1 LGRHVPEKKRF
12 VVLGLGSFGTALAK
26 RLSQNG
32 CRVTGVDADRERV
45 EDLKQ
50 ILYEAVI
57 ADVTERTALR
67 ELSLDQTHTVF
78 ISLGEKE
85 NITPSVLATLHAREL
100 GAKRIIVKGL
110 NQDHEKI
117 LRSLGVE
124 RVVFPEQEIAVEL
137 ADRIIWPNV
146 LDFVPIDPEYS
157 FLEIAVPDSLMGRTL
172 QESNLRRD
180 FNVWVIGVKD
190 VLTGKLSLFPDASFR
205 LGDDQLLV
213 VVAKQADL
221 VRLREFK

>member
-1 LGRHVPEKKRF
+1 MAEKKRF
-12 VVLGLGSFGTALAK
+12 VVLGLGSFGTALAR

-45 EDLKQ
+45 EALKQ

-57 ADVTERTALR
+57 ADVTERSALA

-85 NITPSVLATLHAREL
+85 NISPSVLATLHAREL

-110 NQDHEKI
+110 NQDHGKI
-117 LRSLGVE
+117 LRALGVE
-124 RVVFPEQEIAVEL
+124 RVVFPEEEIAAEL

-157 FLEIAVPDSLMGRTL
+157 FVEIAVPDSLMGQTL

-190 VLTGKLSLFPDASFR
+190 VLTGKLSLFPDGSFR
-205 LGDDQLLV
+205 LGEDQLLV
-213 VVAKQADL
+213 VVAKQEDL
-221 VRLREFK
+221 VRLRDIK

>member
-1 LGRHVPEKKRF
+1 MPEKKRF

-32 CRVTGVDADRERV
+32 CRVTGVDANRERV

-57 ADVTERTALR
+57 ADVTERTALQ
-67 ELSLDQTHTVF
+67 ELSLDQAHTVF

-85 NITPSVLATLHAREL
+85 NITPSVLATLHAKEL

-110 NQDHEKI
+110 NADHGKI
-117 LRSLGVE
+117 LRALGVE

-157 FLEIAVPDSLMGRTL
+157 FVEIAVPDSLMGRTL

-213 VVAKQADL
+213 VVAKQSDL
-221 VRLREFK
+221 VRLREIK

>member
-1 LGRHVPEKKRF
+1 MPEKKRF

-57 ADVTERTALR
+57 ADVTERTALQ

-110 NQDHEKI
+110 NQDHGKI
-117 LRSLGVE
+117 LRALGVE

-157 FLEIAVPDSLMGRTL
+157 FVEIAVPDSLMGRTL

-213 VVAKQADL
+213 VVAKQSDL
-221 VRLREFK
+221 VRLREIK

>member
-1 LGRHVPEKKRF
+1 MPEKKRF

-32 CRVTGVDADRERV
+32 CRVTGVDANRERV

-57 ADVTERTALR
+57 ADVTERTALQ

-110 NQDHEKI
+110 NQDHGKI
-117 LRSLGVE
+117 LRALGVE

-157 FLEIAVPDSLMGRTL
+157 FVEIAVPDSLMGRTL

-221 VRLREFK
+221 VRLREIK